1 MGVFPPT
8 RADLVAPGKGLVMEL
23 LIYVSV
29 TVAISWPFVG
39 GEAAEEERKRKT
51 AAAAEYEFRL
61 YLFSLNA
68 NFLQHSG
75 VCETDT

>member
-39 GEAAEEERKRKT
+39 GEAAEEERKT
-51 AAAAEYEFRL
+51 AAAAEYDEFRL